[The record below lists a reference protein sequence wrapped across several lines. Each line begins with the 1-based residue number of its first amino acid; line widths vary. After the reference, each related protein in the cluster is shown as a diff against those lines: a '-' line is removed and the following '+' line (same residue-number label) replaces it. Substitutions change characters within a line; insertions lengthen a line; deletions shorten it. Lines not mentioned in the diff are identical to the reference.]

1 VMPKKGHNYIGF
13 YESQSPEHLLL
24 KVDINYIAKSLYMV
38 FKKDYFLPNEI
49 KELKSGCPL
58 SFKVPMSRDIKDLEN
73 ILIPKEIVASLTS
86 DQIIE
91 KIMDNLIVQLKRRE
105 VDIYAKCVYK
115 NLERF
120 NEEISV
126 KNIIEDQNFEEVFIM
141 KIVNCPESISKFA
154 GRKILGLKTSKYKTA
169 ERNVE
174 ALVQKVHDY
183 VHIVKEVENEIIE
196 ENLIKKKCLM
206 TVVEMPSKRLQ
217 ETFNLSKDM

>member
-1 VMPKKGHNYIGF
+1 LAMVNFANEVKETDFHA
-13 YESQSPEHLLL
+13 QLLL
-24 KVDINYIAKSLYMV
+24 QVHD
-38 FKKDYFLPNEI
+38 
-49 KELKSGCPL
+49 ELI
-58 SFKVPMSRDIKDLEN
+58 FEV
-73 ILIPKEIVASLTS
+73 PKEEVEAFEKF
-86 DQIIE
+86 IE

-196 ENLIKKKCLM
+196 ENLIKK
-206 TVVEMPSKRLQ
+206 
-217 ETFNLSKDM
+217 